1 MRRTDREVTD
11 NEVIDEIIRKCECLR
26 LALNDGDCPYVVPL
40 NFGFEHTKTGRIFY
54 FHGADA
60 GKKKALIEKSS
71 LAGFELDRILK
82 IVEGPEASD
91 YTCRYESVIGTGKV
105 AILADFDQKKHALD
119 CIMAS
124 YSNKADWK
132 YPEAMVKNLLVIKL
146 EVETISCK
154 ANRG

>member
-11 NEVIDEIIRKCECLR
+11 NAVIDGIIGKCECLR

-40 NFGFEHTKTGRIFY
+40 NFGFEHTQTGRVFY
-54 FHGADA
+54 FHGAAA
-60 GKKKALIEKSS
+60 GKKKGLIEKSPF
-71 LAGFELDRILK
+71 AGFELDRIIK

-91 YTCRYESVIGTGKV
+91 YTCRYESVIGTGRV
-105 AILADFDQKKHALD
+105 TILTDLAEKNHALD
-119 CIMAS
+119 CIMAT
-124 YSNKADWK
+124 YSNKKDWK

-146 EVETISCK
+146 EVDTISCK